1 MVGFLELIDAR
12 FCFFANSL
20 GNLQRGN
27 WQTKV
32 VMNGNMVQ
40 ENWKNT
46 NSLQSILNLKRQN

>member
-1 MVGFLELIDAR
+1 MVGFLELKGAG
-12 FCFFANSL
+12 FCFVANCL

-32 VMNGNMVQ
+32 EMIGNIVQ